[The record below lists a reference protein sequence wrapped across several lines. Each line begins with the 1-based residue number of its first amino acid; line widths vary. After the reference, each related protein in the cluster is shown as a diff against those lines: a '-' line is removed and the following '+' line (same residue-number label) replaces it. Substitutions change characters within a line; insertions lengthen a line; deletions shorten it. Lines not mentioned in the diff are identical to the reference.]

1 MLPRLCFVFFKNEQ
15 IFHVTNTYTILFLS
29 SKIVFLILF
38 DEFRQLR
45 IQFTTNHYIGY
56 ARGITKILAD
66 KMILNFYV
74 LCSIFLVIFFD
85 TDSLK
90 WVHYSRVVVVVEK
103 QVVVCKITHP
113 KGSSQLFPPSAIAIH
128 CTMLLHHQ
136 QSRCHRRP

>member
-1 MLPRLCFVFFKNEQ
+1 MSYDYVMRLSATKTVFCFFKNEQ

-66 KMILNFYV
+66 KMILNFHV
-74 LCSIFLVIFFD
+74 ILCSIFLVIFFRHRLSKVS
-85 TDSLK
+85 TS
-90 WVHYSRVVVVVEK
+90 SRVVVEK

-113 KGSSQLFPPSAIAIH
+113 KGSSQLFPPSA
-128 CTMLLHHQ
+128 MQ
-136 QSRCHRRP
+136 

>member
-45 IQFTTNHYIGY
+45 IQFTTNYYIGN

-66 KMILNFYV
+66 KMILNFHV
-74 LCSIFLVIFFD
+74 LCRIFLVIFFRHRLFKVS
-85 TDSLK
+85 T
-90 WVHYSRVVVVVEK
+90 SRVVVEK

-113 KGSSQLFPPSAIAIH
+113 KGSSQLFPPSA
-128 CTMLLHHQ
+128 MQ
-136 QSRCHRRP
+136 